1 MLALG
6 DIDSGWRCLVHTAE
20 RNDFDV
26 MIMSNATSDPN
37 QMLSTQDAAAL
48 LGLQPCTLAAWREDG
63 SQPGLAFFKLGKAV
77 RYRYADLLAFIE
89 TRKASSTLV
98 ARQMAPPP
106 SVPSLKAPTRSR
118 LPSHAA
124 PPQERSTCVGRSAT
138 TRKKSNRGEDRQQSL
153 F

>member
-1 MLALG
+1 MTK
-6 DIDSGWRCLVHTAE
+6 TA
-20 RNDFDV
+20 
-26 MIMSNATSDPN
+26 SDPN

-63 SQPGLAFFKLGKAV
+63 SQPGLAFFKLGRAV

-89 TRKASSTLV
+89 TRKASSTLT

-106 SVPSLKAPTRSR
+106 VSPVSQAPSRSLKAKPA
-118 LPSHAA
+118 PAA
-124 PPQERSTCVGRSAT
+124 VTAPGGPPREPLRRIADKARP
-138 TRKKSNRGEDRQQSL
+138 RKRTKREEDRQQSL